1 MCVPGCQEH
10 VFSKLSRRNFFK
22 GASAMAA
29 GAAAA
34 TVMTSR
40 PAMAMPGFSKVV
52 DLTHTFDEKF
62 PTFGGAPGI
71 KINKLFDFEK
81 NGYNLNQWVVEEHSG
96 THMDA
101 PIHFS
106 KDGKGPAELAVE
118 TLVVPLAVIDISARA
133 AGDADAQ
140 VTPDDI
146 KAWEAANGALP
157 ENCCVAMNSG
167 WGKHL
172 GTDKFRNVGA
182 DKAMHFPGFHPDAA
196 KLLMAERKVVGIAV
210 DTLSLDFGA
219 SKDFATHYAW
229 LPSGRW
235 GLENVANL
243 DQVPA
248 KGATIVV
255 GGPKIA
261 GVTGGL
267 SRVYALV

>member
-10 VFSKLSRRNFFK
+10 VFSRLSRRNFFK
-22 GASAMAA
+22 GATTMAA

-34 TVMTSR
+34 SVLSSR

-52 DLTHTFDEKF
+52 DLTHVFDETF
-62 PTFGGAPGI
+62 PTFGGTPGI
-71 KINKLFDFEK
+71 KLNKVFDFEK
-81 NGYNLNQWVVEEHSG
+81 NGYNLYQWVIEEHSG
-96 THMDA
+96 THLDA
-101 PIHFS
+101 PIHFA
-106 KDGKGPAELAVE
+106 KEGNGPAEIPVE
-118 TLVVPLAVIDISARA
+118 TLVVPLVVIDIA
-133 AGDADAQ
+133 AKAEKDADSQ

-146 KAWEAANGALP
+146 KAWETANGPLP
-157 ENCCVAMNSG
+157 DRCCVAMHSG
-167 WGKHL
+167 WAKHL

-182 DKAMHFPGFHPDAA
+182 DKAMHFPGFHPDTA
-196 KLLMAERKVVGIAV
+196 KLLIDGGKAVGIAV

-219 SKDFATHYAW
+219 SKDFATHYSW

-235 GLENVANL
+235 GVENLANL

-255 GGPKIA
+255 GGPKIKGA
-261 GVTGGL
+261 TGGL